1 MLVLISVVQQNA
13 LHNKLTRNGTN
24 NQITT
29 LGIYISDR
37 YLHISATKAK
47 VLHGGKHA
55 CIFGPPNCSAQNPIF
70 TCVGE
75 KYTKS

>member
-29 LGIYISDR
+29 LGIYPIDICT
-37 YLHISATKAK
+37 YLQPKLRFSTAANM
-47 VLHGGKHA
+47 HA
-55 CIFGPPNCSAQNPIF
+55 YLDHRI
-70 TCVGE
+70 V
-75 KYTKS
+75 